1 MRDASSKWRLTL
13 VVAALG
19 LLSACNSPLQSQR
32 FFLDAAQDDPLLE
45 PIHTTPLY
53 TVYYDHG
60 LKRCVLHSSYT
71 WGESG
76 GGTGGTGIGV
86 SIFNCDPARL
96 KKHVDQLRADIATG
110 TADLRLPDSVKA
122 SPPVR
127 EIPPAQGKEATP

>member
-1 MRDASSKWRLTL
+1 M
-13 VVAALG
+13 
-19 LLSACNSPLQSQR
+19 
-32 FFLDAAQDDPLLE
+32 LE

-86 SIFNCDPARL
+86 TIFNCDPARL
-96 KKHVDQLRADIATG
+96 KKHVDRLRADIAAG
-110 TADLRLPDSVKA
+110 TADLRLPDSVQT
-122 SPPVR
+122 SPARETSETSPVR
-127 EIPPAQGKEATP
+127 EAPGTPAKEATP